1 MLLTRVS
8 IEEKKAVQFFF
19 SVALEKNVCN
29 NEMRNPYQIR
39 KIICENVK
47 VLMRL
52 LSKNDSKGTFVCLYS
67 FERKKFCKLLK
78 RLF

>member
-52 LSKNDSKGTFVCLYS
+52 LSKNDFKGSFVCLCS
-67 FERKKFCKLLK
+67 FERKKFCKLLN